1 MRTVNATR
9 HILLSTP
16 APPPALPAD
25 EADEAFALAFQEW
38 DCLRASVVAV
48 AGLCAEAWTEGD
60 TPIAEHLDRL
70 CNVTSPYKDAD
81 AVLNRLYLAADKRPR
96 LPRAT

>member
-1 MRTVNATR
+1 M
-9 HILLSTP
+9 STP
-16 APPPALPAD
+16 APPPALP
-25 EADEAFALAFQEW
+25 ADEAFALAFQEW

-70 CNVTSPYKDAD
+70 CKVTSHYKDAD
-81 AVLNRLYLAADKRPR
+81 AVLNRLDLTADKRPR
-96 LPRAT
+96 LPRG

>member
-1 MRTVNATR
+1 M
-9 HILLSTP
+9 STP

-25 EADEAFALAFQEW
+25 EADAAFDQAFQEW

-48 AGLCAEAWTEGD
+48 AGLCAEAWTDGD
-60 TPIAEHLDRL
+60 TPIAELLDRL
-70 CNVTSPYKDAD
+70 CKVTRQYKDAD
-81 AVLNRLYLAADKRPR
+81 AVLKRLYLAADKRLH